1 MRKKGLAVILAAA
14 VFFSLAACG
23 QKKEADSSAGNS
35 TLIQEADAAEA
46 AGESNAAGD
55 ASEKTDEKKTDEEK
69 ESSGGIASLKEDSAE
84 KTGITMSV
92 SNTAGTSEFA
102 REDGSTAE
110 SGSEEAAEGGTA
122 AEETA
127 AETPDPFGITA
138 GGWTRAESP
147 VVTDEVKALLEK
159 AVKDMSGAQYTPVA
173 YLASQVVSG
182 TNHAILCRIAPV
194 VPEPKEKYGIVYL
207 YEDLN
212 GNAGIIEVKDFE
224 AETNINDLD
233 GGWAQAETPV
243 ITEDAGAAFDKAMKN
258 LVGVDYTPV
267 ALLST
272 QVVSGTNYCFLCE
285 ATVVYPG
292 AETSYA
298 LVYIY
303 ADLEGNA
310 EITQIVNIAE

>member
-1 MRKKGLAVILAAA
+1 MSQMALALIILA
-14 VFFSLAACG
+14 
-23 QKKEADSSAGNS
+23 
-35 TLIQEADAAEA
+35 
-46 AGESNAAGD
+46 
-55 ASEKTDEKKTDEEK
+55 
-69 ESSGGIASLKEDSAE
+69 
-84 KTGITMSV
+84 ITIV
-92 SNTAGTSEFA
+92 LF
-102 REDGSTAE
+102 
-110 SGSEEAAEGGTA
+110 
-122 AEETA
+122 
-127 AETPDPFGITA
+127 IT
-138 GGWTRAESP
+138 EP
-147 VVTDEVKALLEK
+147 VPIVVTAI
-159 AVKDMSGAQYTPVA
+159 GASIAYAYT
-173 YLASQVVSG
+173 
-182 TNHAILCRIAPV
+182 
-194 VPEPKEKYGIVYL
+194 
-207 YEDLN
+207 
-212 GNAGIIEVKDFE
+212 GIIEVKDFE